1 MLNMNR
7 ATLLGN
13 AGRDP
18 ETRKTASGNKVA
30 KFALATTERFRGKD
44 GETAETTEWHRIAA
58 FGDAAE
64 TVERFV
70 RKGVP
75 VLVEGRIATRAY
87 QDREGVER
95 RVTEIVVAGARGAIN
110 VLAARRNDL
119 AAAKDG
125 EGNEPADRDA
135 EADE

>member
-7 ATLLGN
+7 VTLLGN

-18 ETRKTASGNKVA
+18 ETRTTAAGDKMA
-30 KFALATTERFRGKD
+30 RFTLATTEHFRGRG
-44 GETAETTEWHRIAA
+44 GETAEATEWHRIAA
-58 FGDAAE
+58 FGEAAE

-70 RKGVP
+70 RKGDP
-75 VLVEGRIATRAY
+75 VLVEGRITTRSYA
-87 QDREGVER
+87 DRDGVER
-95 RVTEIVVAGARGAIN
+95 RITEIVVAGARGAIN
-110 VLAARRNDL
+110 VLAARRNDP

-125 EGNEPADRDA
+125 EESEPADGAA

>member
-18 ETRKTASGNKVA
+18 ETRETAAGDKVA
-30 KFALATTERFRGKD
+30 KFTLATTERFRGKD
-44 GETAETTEWHRIAA
+44 GETAEATEWHRIVA

-64 TVERFV
+64 IVGRFV

-125 EGNEPADRDA
+125 EEGEPAEPAA

>member
-18 ETRKTASGNKVA
+18 ETRRTAAGDKVA
-30 KFALATTERFRGKD
+30 KFTLATTERFRGKD
-44 GETAETTEWHRIAA
+44 GETAEATEWHRIAA
-58 FGDAAE
+58 FGEAAE
-64 TVERFV
+64 IAEKFV

-75 VLVEGRIATRAY
+75 VLVEGRIAARSY
-87 QDREGVER
+87 RDREDVER
-95 RVTEIVVAGARGAIN
+95 RVTEIVVAGPRGAIN

-125 EGNEPADRDA
+125 EGNEPADRAA

>member
-18 ETRKTASGNKVA
+18 ETRETAAGDKMA
-30 KFALATTERFRGKD
+30 RFTLATTERFRGQD
-44 GETAETTEWHRIAA
+44 GETAEATEWHRIAA
-58 FGDAAE
+58 FGEAAE

-110 VLAARRNDL
+110 VLTARRNDP
-119 AAAKDG
+119 AEAKDG
-125 EGNEPADRDA
+125 EEGEPADPAA